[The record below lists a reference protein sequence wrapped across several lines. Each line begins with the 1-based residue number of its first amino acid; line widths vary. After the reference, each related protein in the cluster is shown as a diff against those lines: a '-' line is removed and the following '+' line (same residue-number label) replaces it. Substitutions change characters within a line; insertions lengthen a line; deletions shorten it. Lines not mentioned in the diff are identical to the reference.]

1 VGLSRALGALLR
13 RDLHDARA
21 VPLAVVSRFVALAL
35 AVASTHLVARA
46 VVGAP
51 RTDALPGGYFGWLL
65 TGFLFADLAHA
76 VVSGAAERV
85 RTLQLQGG
93 LELELQG
100 PVRGAAYFLGLTLF
114 PVSTAA
120 ARVVAVLLVA
130 WLGFDL
136 TPAPTIVGLAVLLL
150 GLAALVPVGLLAAA
164 ATLVLKRADPVGRVV
179 GALSMLLSGVAY
191 PRDVLPDALVSF
203 AAVVPTTPALDA
215 FRAGLFRGQ
224 VSPGLVL
231 HLALTLAVLTPVSVF
246 VARAADREARRRGR
260 LGAD

>member
-1 VGLSRALGALLR
+1 VGVSRALGALLR
-13 RDLHDARA
+13 RDLQDART
-21 VPLAVVSRFVALAL
+21 VPLAAVSRVVALAL

-76 VVSGAAERV
+76 VVSGAAERL

-130 WLGFDL
+130 WLAFDL
-136 TPAPTIVGLAVLLL
+136 IPTPSVAGLGVLVL
-150 GLAALVPVGLLAAA
+150 GLAALVPLGVLAAA

-191 PRDVLPDALVSF
+191 PRDVLPEALASF
-203 AAVVPTTPALDA
+203 AAALPTTPALDA
-215 FRAGLFRGQ
+215 FRAGLFGGP
-224 VSPGLVL
+224 VAPGLVV
-231 HLALTLAVLTPVSVF
+231 HLALALAVLTPLAVL
-246 VARAADREARRRGR
+246 VARAADHEARRRGR

>member
-1 VGLSRALGALLR
+1 MGLSRALGALFR
-13 RDLHDARA
+13 RDLQDARA
-21 VPLAVVSRFVALAL
+21 VPLAAVSRFVALAL
-35 AVASTHLVARA
+35 TVVSTHLVARA

-136 TPAPTIVGLAVLLL
+136 TPAPSLGGLALLLL
-150 GLAALVPVGLLAAA
+150 GLAALVPLGVLAAA

-191 PRDVLPDALVSF
+191 PRDVLPEALASL
-203 AAVVPTTPALDA
+203 AAALPTTPALDA
-215 FRAGLFRGQ
+215 FRAGLFGGA
-224 VSPGLVL
+224 VAPGLVM
-231 HLALTLAVLTPVSVF
+231 HLTVALAVLTPLAVL